1 MRDKELRGTKV
12 SIKIGDRSVPL
23 SEFSEEEIDELERF
37 HRMSLPGKRQ
47 YISLMSNPKSGFK
60 TPGMIMDDLI
70 ESRITE
76 LDEKYQGIN
85 FG

>member
-37 HRMSLPGKRQ
+37 HRMSLPSKRQ